1 MFNMSGFIS
10 ELDRTISSNPDRKR
24 SLLTCMRIPA
34 FVRADQN
41 ELIRRELRLG
51 GLGEANSR

>member
-1 MFNMSGFIS
+1 
-10 ELDRTISSNPDRKR
+10 
-24 SLLTCMRIPA
+24 MRIPA